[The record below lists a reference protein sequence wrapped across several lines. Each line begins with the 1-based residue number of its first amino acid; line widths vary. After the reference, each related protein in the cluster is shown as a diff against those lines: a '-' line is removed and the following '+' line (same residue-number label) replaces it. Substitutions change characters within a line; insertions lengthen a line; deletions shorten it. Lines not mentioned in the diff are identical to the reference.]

1 MDSQH
6 IDLHRAII
14 ALTCALDL
22 VGIDEVKH
30 GKRVAMMAWHIAGK
44 LAWSA
49 EDRLSILQ
57 AGMLHDCGVAKIR
70 EHRHLTESLEW
81 DGAEAHCQRGEEYLR
96 ACPPLSHLAEE
107 IRYHH
112 TRWEKLQQTALS
124 ARTRLR
130 ANLLFLADRIDVLQA
145 PYLASEQILIAA
157 PKIVERLQ
165 SYSGSLFCPE
175 LLDAFADLAQSQAF
189 WLAMDPDYLDE
200 DLRNLGNHVPLEMLP
215 YPDLREIARLFSRV
229 VDAKSPYTELH
240 SERVAQIARRLAQ
253 SFGIEGAN
261 LEQVEIAG
269 LLHDIGK
276 LRVSEDI
283 IDKPGSLT
291 AEERA
296 CMQRHSYDTYRILQ
310 RVFVDSKIPEWA
322 GLHHENLRGEGY
334 PFKTAATALPL
345 ECRIISVA
353 DIFQALAQSR
363 PYRVGMPLA
372 EIIAYLER
380 RVADGVLDAGVVEK
394 LKADAEDYYKLA
406 QGGWQLNHTNIQ
418 RPTAV

>member
-6 IDLHRAII
+6 IDLHSSII
-14 ALTCALDL
+14 SLSCALDL

-44 LAWSA
+44 LGWNAV
-49 EDRLSILQ
+49 DRLSILY
-57 AGMLHDCGVAKIR
+57 AGMLHDCGVAKVR
-70 EHRHLTESLEW
+70 EHRQLTESLEW
-81 DGAEAHCQRGEEYLR
+81 DGAEAHCLRGAEYLA
-96 ACPPLSHLAEE
+96 ACPPLAYLTEE

-112 TRWEKLQQTALS
+112 TRWEDLLALS
-124 ARTRLR
+124 LPPRIKLR

-157 PKIVERLQ
+157 PKIVARLQ
-165 SYSGSLFCPE
+165 DFAGTLFAPE
-175 LLDAFADLAQSQAF
+175 LLAAFADLARSQAF

-200 DLRNLGNHVPLEMLP
+200 DLRDLGENLPTVELN
-215 YPDLREIARLFSRV
+215 YPDLREMARLFSRV
-229 VDAKSPYTELH
+229 VDAKSPYTEQH
-240 SERVAQIARRLAQ
+240 SERVALITRQLAADL
-253 SFGIEGAN
+253 GVTGCD

-283 IDKPGSLT
+283 IDKPSSLT
-291 AEERA
+291 DEERA

-310 RVFVDSKIPEWA
+310 RVFTDSKIPHWA

-334 PFKTAATALPL
+334 PFKTIGPSLDL

-363 PYRVGMPLA
+363 PYRVGMPLDD
-372 EIIAYLER
+372 ILLYLR
-380 RVADGVLDAGVVEK
+380 QRVADGVLDGDVVAKLAEK
-394 LKADAEDYYKLA
+394 AHVYFELA
-406 QGGWQLNHTNIQ
+406 QGHFSMD
-418 RPTAV
+418 

>member
-1 MDSQH
+1 MDSQR
-6 IDLHRAII
+6 IDLHSAII
-14 ALTCALDL
+14 SLTCALDL

-49 EDRLSILQ
+49 EDRLKILH

-81 DGAEAHCQRGEEYLR
+81 DGAEAHCERGEQYLR

-112 TRWEKLQQTALS
+112 TRWETLVQLPLP

-175 LLDAFADLAQSQAF
+175 LVDAFADLAQSQAF

-200 DLRNLGNHVPLEMLP
+200 DLRNLGDHIPMVLLP

-253 SFGIEGAN
+253 SFGIQGAD

-291 AEERA
+291 PEERA

-334 PFKTAATALPL
+334 PFKTIGPSLDL

-363 PYRVGMPLA
+363 PYRAGMPLDD
-372 EIIAYLER
+372 ILLYLR
-380 RVADGVLDAGVVEK
+380 QRVADGVLDGEVVAALAER
-394 LKADAEDYYKLA
+394 ADVYYELA
-406 QGGWQLNHTNIQ
+406 QGHF
-418 RPTAV
+418 AMD